1 MILMKELLNSLS
13 SDNLVLL
20 CVIMGIVALFLA
32 IAISIEIYNNNK
44 RYQILLE
51 KEKTKEK
58 NLSDTQTIN
67 IKPSDGIK
75 YVEEDAELEKTKAK
89 MELASIREKLKKEEK
104 EKLKNIVKE
113 EHQNNEKKDSQV
125 VEPNEQEEVKDSQ
138 VVESNEQ
145 EEVKDSQVVESN
157 EQEKIND
164 EIQVV
169 EFNDESEKDQNEVV
183 ELNTDNINDKDVEKN
198 NKEDVFR
205 LNIDDYLNN
214 IVDMKKDSVTNYNY
228 DYSISSDD
236 VEEPKK
242 DKEVVLFPDVKLDE
256 NVKEVEQEDKKLDVV
271 SNDELDNKNNN
282 DNKVND
288 DEENAIISY
297 DELVHAQSFGYTDE
311 EMDDYIDEKDAI
323 ISIQE
328 LEKMYKESSNISND
342 NIVVEEKPVVEFEMK
357 SVKDLP
363 KYKDDN
369 SFQSSPLISPVYG
382 MDKQDKELSLE
393 QTANLE
399 KLNEEIKKTN
409 EFLKTL
415 KDLKKNLE

>member
-89 MELASIREKLKKEEK
+89 MELASIREKLKKEEE

-113 EHQNNEKKDSQV
+113 EHQNNEEKDSQV
-125 VEPNEQEEVKDSQ
+125 VEPNEQEEVKASQ

-183 ELNTDNINDKDVEKN
+183 ELNTDNINDKDVEKD

-214 IVDMKKDSVTNYNY
+214 MVDIKNDSVTNYNY

-236 VEEPKK
+236 VEEPKE

-282 DNKVND
+282 DNIVND